1 MKYGVVDITRDNVSC
16 FNDETQ
22 ADGYCAA
29 AVTASPTFIATTE
42 PGLPTSAKARKE
54 TPVATGVLA
63 YFPDAIA
70 EVAKVCYIGNEQHNP
85 GQPLHWAR
93 SKSTDQLDA
102 AVRHIMDYLKGARR
116 DPKGNLV
123 LAQAAW
129 RILAQAQL
137 DTEKEQSK

>member
-1 MKYGVVDITRDNVSC
+1 MPHS
-16 FNDETQ
+16 
-22 ADGYCAA
+22 AA
-29 AVTASPTFIATTE
+29 A
-42 PGLPTSAKARKE
+42 RKQ

-70 EVAKVCYIGNEQHNP
+70 EVGKVSYIGNEQHNP

-93 SKSTDQLDA
+93 GKSTDQLDA
-102 AVRHIMDYLKGARR
+102 AVRHIMDYLKGDRR
-116 DPKGNLV
+116 DEKGNLL

-137 DTEKEQSK
+137 DLETESPNE